1 MSERFSGVT
10 RREPFQHTAWN
21 TWPPRTPARGSAVFH
36 ALSTG
41 PASGSVSPLMDR
53 RAFLSTVIGSLLAA
67 PLAAAAQPAEKV
79 YRVGVLSP
87 GNPGPGIAAFGLGCR
102 KP

>member
-1 MSERFSGVT
+1 
-10 RREPFQHTAWN
+10 
-21 TWPPRTPARGSAVFH
+21 
-36 ALSTG
+36 
-41 PASGSVSPLMDR
+41 MDR
-53 RAFLSTVIGSLLAA
+53 RAFLSTVTGSLLAA
-67 PLAAAAQPAEKV
+67 PLAAGAQPAEKV